1 MMTTHKEVKV
11 LMRVVFL
18 GMGLLLMAAGTLSAT
33 EQLELRDT
41 IEISGDFVL
50 LGDLFENAGED
61 AETAVFRAPAPG
73 RSGAVSARRL
83 MRAAA
88 ANGLQWDNPDRVREV
103 TISRRGVLI
112 SIDDIKALL
121 IDELASHLDAADT
134 GTLIQIQFAGK
145 AKPLYVPADKMPDAE
160 IAEIRFNRRSG
171 RFSAVV
177 SAPAGDPLA
186 RRYTYSGRAV
196 EAREIAVPAR
206 TIRRGSVIGA
216 DDVELRAV
224 PMRRIDSTTVED
236 QADLIGMAAK
246 RTLRPDQP
254 VRARDLERPKIV
266 KKNGAVT
273 VRYQA
278 PGLMLTMR
286 GTALEAGAKGDVIS
300 ILNVQ
305 SKRKILGKII
315 GPNLVASVRETSHLV
330 AATN

>member
-1 MMTTHKEVKV
+1 MDTHKEVRI
-11 LMRVVFL
+11 LMRAVFL
-18 GMGLLLMAAGTLSAT
+18 GMGLLLMAAGTLSAM
-33 EQLELRDT
+33 ERLELRQT
-41 IEISGDFVL
+41 IEVSGDLVL
-50 LGDLFENAGED
+50 LGDLFESAGEQ
-61 AETAVFRAPAPG
+61 AGTPVFRAPAPG
-73 RSGAVSARRL
+73 KSGAVSARRL
-83 MRAAA
+83 MRAAE

-103 TISRRGVLI
+103 TITRRGVLI
-112 SIDDIKALL
+112 ALDDIKELL
-121 IDELASHLDAADT
+121 TDELANRVDASGT
-134 GTLIQIQFAGK
+134 GTLIQIRFSGK
-145 AKPLYVPADKMPDAE
+145 AKPLYVPADKMPEAE
-160 IAEIRFNRRSG
+160 VAELRFNRRSG
-171 RFSAVV
+171 RFSAIVA
-177 SAPAGDPLA
+177 APAGDPQA

-196 EAREIAVPAR
+196 EAREIAVPTR

-246 RTLRPDQP
+246 RTLRPEQP

-273 VRYQA
+273 VRYQS

-286 GTALEAGAKGDVIS
+286 GRALEDGAKGDVIS

-305 SKRKILGKII
+305 SKRKVLGKVI
-315 GPNLVASVRETSHLV
+315 GPNLVASVNETSHLI

>member
-1 MMTTHKEVKV
+1 MKTTHKDVKI
-11 LMRVVFL
+11 LMRAVFI
-18 GMGLLLMAAGTLSAT
+18 GMGLLLMTVGSLSAA
-33 EQLELRDT
+33 ENLELRDT
-41 IEISGDFVL
+41 IEISGDVVM
-50 LGDLFENAGED
+50 LGDLFDNAGEH
-61 AETAVFRAPAPG
+61 AETPVFRAPAPG

-83 MRAAA
+83 IRAAT
-88 ANGLQWDNPDRVREV
+88 ANGLQWNNPDRVREV
-103 TISRRGVLI
+103 TITRRGVLI
-112 SIDDIKALL
+112 AIDDIEALL
-121 IDELASHLDAADT
+121 IDELANRLDVADT
-134 GTLIQIQFAGK
+134 GTLVQIRFAGK
-145 AKPLYVPADKMPDAE
+145 AKPLYVPAEKMPEAE

-171 RFSAVV
+171 RFSAVI

-196 EAREIAVPAR
+196 EAREIAVPTR

-286 GTALEAGAKGDVIS
+286 GRALEAGAMGDVIT

-305 SKRKILGKII
+305 SKRKILGKIV
-315 GPNLVASVRETSHLV
+315 GPNLVASVRETSHLI